1 MTGLS
6 VRPIEWVFVVLA
18 TAFVAGLPF
27 LPYPGDVVLKV
38 APIIC
43 LLVAVALT
51 GTDRRRRI
59 VLAALVFC
67 GIGDISLERGL
78 FTLGLGAFLVG
89 HLFYLSVFCR
99 RLELN
104 LKKGL
109 LLALLLLYGAGL
121 INYLAPHLGDMR
133 NPVVLYMG
141 VIFAMSAAAIS
152 GRDNHALVALGAV
165 LFVLSDSLIAINRF
179 VEPVPGARYWI
190 MTLYYG
196 AQFFLTWDA
205 RHRDAAELNSS

>member
-1 MTGLS
+1 MTRLPL
-6 VRPIEWVFVVLA
+6 RPVEIAFALLA
-18 TAFVAGLPF
+18 LAFVASLPW

-43 LLVAVALT
+43 LLVAVAMA
-51 GTDRRRRI
+51 GTDRNQR
-59 VLAALVFC
+59 LFMAALMFC

-89 HLFYLSVFCR
+89 HLFYLTVFCR

-109 LLALLLLYGAGL
+109 LLILLLLYGASL

-133 NPVVLYMG
+133 TPVLVYMG
-141 VIFAMSAAAIS
+141 VIFAMTAAAIC
-152 GRDNHALVALGAV
+152 GRDNHALVALGAT

-190 MTLYYG
+190 MSLYYG

-205 RHRDAAELNSS
+205 RQREAAALNSS